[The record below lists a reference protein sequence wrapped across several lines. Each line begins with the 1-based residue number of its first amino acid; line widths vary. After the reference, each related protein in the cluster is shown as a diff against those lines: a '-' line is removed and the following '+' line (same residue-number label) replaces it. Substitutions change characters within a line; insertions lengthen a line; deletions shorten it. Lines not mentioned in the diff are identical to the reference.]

1 MDSFWNEEDTENTNT
16 IMSEAKKK
24 KKKTI
29 MSISLQVASITY
41 VIQQ

>member
-1 MDSFWNEEDTENTNT
+1 MDSFLNEEDPENTNR
-16 IMSEAKKK
+16 
-24 KKKTI
+24 I